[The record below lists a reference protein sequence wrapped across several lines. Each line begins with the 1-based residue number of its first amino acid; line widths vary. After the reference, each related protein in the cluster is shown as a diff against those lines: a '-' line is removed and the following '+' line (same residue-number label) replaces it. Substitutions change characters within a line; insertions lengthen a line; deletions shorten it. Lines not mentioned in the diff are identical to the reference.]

1 MCSVIRDAV
10 VRADAGARSRCA
22 LRCFR
27 GIDTVTAMTILAEL
41 HDFRRFEDPRHL
53 MAYLGL
59 VPSEHS
65 SGERTHRGPITKTGN
80 SHVRRILVEAAW
92 HYRHRPAVGVKLRKR
107 REGQPQEICAIADKA
122 RVIRIPVHVNEKI
135 KKMWRVARELAEALG
150 RKPRPPLWPS
160 VSSRRKPAARR
171 AT

>member
-1 MCSVIRDAV
+1 
-10 VRADAGARSRCA
+10 
-22 LRCFR
+22 
-27 GIDTVTAMTILAEL
+27 MTILAEL

-107 REGQPQEICAIADKA
+107 REGQPQEICAIADSPDKDKKRFLNFFGGGKVLGEARIDGDKA
-122 RVIRIPVHVNEKI
+122 EVDFTFGDKQEKQETMNLRRID
-135 KKMWRVARELAEALG
+135 
-150 RKPRPPLWPS
+150 S
-160 VSSRRKPAARR
+160 VWYLDHF
-171 AT
+171 